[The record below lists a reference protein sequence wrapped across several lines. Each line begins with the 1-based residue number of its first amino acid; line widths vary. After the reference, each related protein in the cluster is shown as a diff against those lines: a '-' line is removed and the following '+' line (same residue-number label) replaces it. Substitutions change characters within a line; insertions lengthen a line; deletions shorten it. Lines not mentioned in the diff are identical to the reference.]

1 MEVKQMDDIYGNKI
15 EEPVFETSQTAPN
28 DTLPVQ
34 FKTVL
39 GKMVKLAGKP
49 FNDVLALITYSTS
62 KLQGNTFINSA
73 IQDVASLLKDIDK
86 LYEEGFLENEAF
98 EECDSIVFPIDGVNI
113 ADTLKGVII
122 DRDLRSY
129 VNGFE
134 WLLDSAND
142 ALHNSNNIENVLR
155 SVLGFLKTMKHLRN
169 KNIIFNKIDG
179 HHFFFNTEYGEFQF
193 VFDGV
198 DIAQTNNIDDSY
210 DNTYQYAISCI
221 IMYLLTGTKI
231 DKQIDTMLA
240 LSILKEDDAEDGLVW
255 DQVTNNLCGSQF
267 SLKAWNS
274 LPVEIRNTLFDAFF
288 ADTTR
293 NITLDEWEKLLNE
306 VILEVE
312 VCAFCSHNA
321 FKTAKQCIYCGN
333 ATEKAA
339 LLTKWLIETHSQPQY
354 LKIAFG
360 RGTTLPGNI
369 LGIHLNTSEFMR
381 LMYNS
386 KTNSLGLK
394 NLSNISWFITAD
406 ENYKEII
413 PGKVVLIEDEL
424 EITFDGYP
432 DVSMRFLGYEAK

>member
-1 MEVKQMDDIYGNKI
+1 MDDIYGNKI
-15 EEPVFETSQTAPN
+15 EEQVFETSQTAPK

-73 IQDVASLLKDIDK
+73 IQDVASLLKDIDE

-98 EECDSIVFPIDGVNI
+98 EECDSIVLPIDGVNI
-113 ADTLKGVII
+113 ADMLKGVII

-134 WLLDSAND
+134 WLLDSNSD
-142 ALHNSNNIENVLR
+142 ALHKSNNIENVLR
-155 SVLGFLKTMKHLRN
+155 SVLVFLKTMNHLRN

-210 DNTYQYAISCI
+210 DNTYQYAVSCI

-231 DKQIDTMLA
+231 NKQIDTMLA
-240 LSILKEDDAEDGLVW
+240 LSILSEDDAEDGLVW
-255 DQVTNNLCGSQF
+255 DQASNNLCGSQS

-274 LPVEIRNTLFDAFF
+274 LPEEIRNTLFDIFF

-293 NITLDEWEKLLNE
+293 SVTLDEWEMLLSE
-306 VILEVE
+306 VIPEVE
-312 VCAFCSHNA
+312 ACAFCSHNA

-333 ATEKAA
+333 TTEKAD
-339 LLTKWLIETHSQPQY
+339 LLTKWLIETNSQPQY

-360 RGTTLPGNI
+360 RGTTLSGGI

-381 LMYNS
+381 LMYNP

-413 PGKVVLIEDEL
+413 PGKVVSIKDEL
-424 EITFDGYP
+424 EITFDRYP
-432 DVSMRFLGYEAK
+432 DVFMRFLGYEQNKK